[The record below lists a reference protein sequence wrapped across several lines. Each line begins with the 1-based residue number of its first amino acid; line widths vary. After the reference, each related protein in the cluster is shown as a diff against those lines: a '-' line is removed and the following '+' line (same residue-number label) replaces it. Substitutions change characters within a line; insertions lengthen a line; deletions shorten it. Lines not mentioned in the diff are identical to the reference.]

1 MIKFIY
7 YNLIALSGVF
17 VARALIIPMDH
28 FNSDIGNNLWL
39 PMGAV
44 LLAYLLFG
52 FRVFPG
58 LLIGYLLAEVFIEG
72 GTSNIA
78 QHELVS
84 RLVNTLVPLLVV
96 LLMQALN
103 FGNFIQRQKLNYWH
117 LAPLVIVSSALT
129 TLTKTALLYA
139 PEQYSAGKVYFQ
151 SYVQGDILGAFVFI
165 AIVFFM
171 AKSIL
176 IRHKII

>member
-1 MIKFIY
+1 MKKFIQF
-7 YNLIALSGVF
+7 NLVALLGVF
-17 VARALIIPMDH
+17 VTRALIIPMDH

-58 LLIGYLLAEVFIEG
+58 LLIGYLLAEIFVEG

-78 QHELVS
+78 QPEVIS
-84 RLVNTLVPLLVV
+84 RVVNTLAPLLAI
-96 LLMQALN
+96 LLLQKL
-103 FGNFIQRQKLNYWH
+103 GLGEFIKNQKLNYFH
-117 LAPLVIVSSALT
+117 LLPLVVIASIVT
-129 TLTKTALLYA
+129 TLVKVALLYA

-151 SYVQGDILGAFVFI
+151 SYVQGDIAGALVFI
-165 AIVFFM
+165 VVVFFM
-171 AKSIL
+171 AKSSL
-176 IRHKII
+176 VRHKII